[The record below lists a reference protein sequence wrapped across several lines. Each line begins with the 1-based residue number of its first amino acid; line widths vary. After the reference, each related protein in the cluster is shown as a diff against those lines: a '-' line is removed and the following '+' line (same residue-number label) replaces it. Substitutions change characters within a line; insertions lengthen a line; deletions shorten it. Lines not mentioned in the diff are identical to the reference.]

1 MRQVRA
7 GLIALVGVIVGGTLG
22 YMAFG
27 FGLLNALYQ
36 TITTITTVGFRE
48 LRPFSAAE
56 KVFTIALILCGVGTT
71 LYTFTLLLE
80 SLIEGHFQRHM
91 EGRRMQRTVA
101 GLRDHVIICGWG
113 RVGRASA
120 AALVAAGRHV
130 VVIDRDAERL
140 AGIAHPYVLGD
151 IDTDDVLL
159 EAGIERAR
167 ALIAALADDAD
178 NVYATL
184 SARALRP
191 DLVIIAR
198 ARSEESMPKL
208 FRAGADEVVNPQ
220 LLGGRRMASFLLASQ
235 VPGRSPADGPLTP

>member
-1 MRQVRA
+1 
-7 GLIALVGVIVGGTLG
+7 LIALVGVIVGGTFG

-27 FGLLNALYQ
+27 FGFLDALYQ
-36 TITTITTVGFRE
+36 TVTTITTVGFRE
-48 LRPFSAAE
+48 LRRFSGAE
-56 KVFTIALILCGVGTT
+56 QVFTIALILFGVGIT
-71 LYTFTLLLE
+71 LYTFSLLLE
-80 SLIEGHFQRHM
+80 SLIEGQFQRHL

-120 AALVAAGRHV
+120 TALIAAGEQL

-140 AGIAHPYVLGD
+140 AGIPYPFVLGD
-151 IDTDDVLL
+151 IGTDEVLL
-159 EAGIERAR
+159 EAGIEHAR
-167 ALIAALADDAD
+167 ALITALADDAD

-184 SARALRP
+184 SAQALRP
-191 DLVIIAR
+191 GLVIIAR

-220 LLGGRRMASFLLASQ
+220 LIGGRRMASFVLSNR
-235 VPGRSPADGPLTP
+235 VRGGEPADNPRTS